1 MQQEDFDRL
10 AQEVDQAIANAES
23 ALAEARER
31 REKAGFGGDDARAR
45 IESLPP
51 PEEIAEVEAQV
62 RAELEL
68 LERDAQFKRAQSG
81 QSGTTATQVR
91 HKRQMI

>member
-10 AQEVDQAIANAES
+10 AQEVDLAIANAES

-31 REKAGFGGDDARAR
+31 REKAGFGGDDARAKM
-45 IESLPP
+45 ESLLT

-62 RAELEL
+62 RAEL
-68 LERDAQFKRAQSG
+68 DAQFKRAQSG